1 VPILVTGGAGYI
13 GSHTCVELI
22 KSGYEVVVLDNL
34 SNSKPEVLNRI
45 AEVSGQS
52 VRFYQGDVLHKPM
65 LRQVFSAHS
74 IDAVV
79 HFAGVKAVGESVEKP
94 LKYYQNNVV
103 GTLTLLEVMH
113 EFGVK
118 RIVFS
123 SSATVYG
130 DPHEVPIKEDF
141 PLGPVNPYG
150 RSKLMVED
158 ILRDQCTADP
168 NFGACLLRYF
178 NPIGAHASGRM
189 GEDPSGIPNNLMP
202 FVTQV
207 AVGKRPLLQVFG
219 NDYDTPDGTGVRDYI
234 HVVDLALGH
243 VKALMWQQASRGIG
257 VFNLGTGT
265 GVSVLELINAF
276 ALATGAEVP
285 YAFAPRRE
293 GDVAKCYADAKKAKN
308 ELHWQAERGLLAMC
322 QDAWRWQKN
331 NPQGY

>member
-22 KSGYEVVVLDNL
+22 DNGYEVVVLDNL

-52 VRFYQGDVLHKPM
+52 VRFYQGDVCDKHILN
-65 LRQVFSAHS
+65 QVFAAHS

-94 LKYYQNNVV
+94 IKYYQNNVA
-103 GTLTLLEVMH
+103 GTLTLLEVMR
-113 EFGVK
+113 EFGVN

-130 DPHEVPIKEDF
+130 DPREVPIKEDF
-141 PLGPVNPYG
+141 PVGPVNPYG

-168 NFGACLLRYF
+168 SFGACLLRYF

-207 AVGKRPLLQVFG
+207 AVGKRSLLQVFG

-243 VKALMWQQASRGIG
+243 VKALMWQQESSGIG
-257 VFNLGTGT
+257 VFNLGTGK

-276 ALATGAEVP
+276 AVATGINIP
-285 YAFAPRRE
+285 YEIAPRRE
-293 GDVAKCYADAKKAKN
+293 GDVALCFADANKAKN
-308 ELHWQAERGLLAMC
+308 ELHWEARRGLLEMC
-322 QDAWRWQKN
+322 QDAWRWQKS

>member
-1 VPILVTGGAGYI
+1 MPILVTGGAGYI

-22 KSGYEVVVLDNL
+22 DNGYEVVVLDNL

-52 VRFYQGDVLHKPM
+52 VRFYQGDVCDKHILN
-65 LRQVFSAHS
+65 QVFAAHS

-94 LKYYQNNVV
+94 IKYYQNNVA
-103 GTLTLLEVMH
+103 GTLTLLEVMR
-113 EFGVK
+113 EFGVN

-130 DPHEVPIKEDF
+130 DPREVPIKEDF
-141 PLGPVNPYG
+141 PVGPVNPYG

-168 NFGACLLRYF
+168 SFGACLLRYF

-207 AVGKRPLLQVFG
+207 AVGKRSLLQVFG

-243 VKALMWQQASRGIG
+243 VKALMWQQESSGIG
-257 VFNLGTGT
+257 VFNLGTGK

-276 ALATGAEVP
+276 AVATGINIP
-285 YAFAPRRE
+285 YEIAPRRE
-293 GDVAKCYADAKKAKN
+293 GDVALCFADANKAKN
-308 ELHWQAERGLLAMC
+308 ELHWEARRGLLEMC

>member
-1 VPILVTGGAGYI
+1 MPILVTGGAGYI

-22 KSGYEVVVLDNL
+22 DNGYEVVVLDNL

-52 VRFYQGDVLHKPM
+52 VRFYQGDVCDKHILN
-65 LRQVFSAHS
+65 QVFAAHS

-94 LKYYQNNVV
+94 IKYYQNNVA
-103 GTLTLLEVMH
+103 GTLTLLEVMR
-113 EFGVK
+113 EFGVN

-130 DPHEVPIKEDF
+130 DPREVPIKEDF
-141 PLGPVNPYG
+141 PVGPVNPYG

-168 NFGACLLRYF
+168 SFGACLLRYF

-207 AVGKRPLLQVFG
+207 AVGKRSLLQVFG

-243 VKALMWQQASRGIG
+243 VKALMWQQESSGIG

-276 ALATGAEVP
+276 AVVTGINIP
-285 YAFAPRRE
+285 YEIAPRRE
-293 GDVAKCYADAKKAKN
+293 GDVALCFADANKAKN
-308 ELHWQAERGLLAMC
+308 ELHWEARRGLLEMC